1 MDETPTGVLRNQH
14 RITMKKLLDRYRKNP
29 SSANALAIVAYD
41 QRHPFASLLLLDI
54 EDRLLVARL
63 LSQATVGGLA

>member
-1 MDETPTGVLRNQH
+1 
-14 RITMKKLLDRYRKNP
+14 MKKLLDRYRKNP

-63 LSQATVGGLA
+63 LSHASVGGLA